1 MLLTIGCAIIAQT
14 FTKVKETSLTVE
26 NDSLRKQ
33 IKEAIASQ
41 KRPTVTVLSSLLA
54 IQDSIGYIPNE
65 AIEEVA
71 IAMNASINS
80 VFGVASFYPNFRFT
94 PPGDHSV
101 EVCWGPTCHL
111 LGAGRVLD
119 EVLEQLGLEDEGDT
133 PDGQVSFRF
142 NTCLGACSRG
152 PVISIDHELYGNV
165 TDSQASILLRQFK
178 DNPKTS

>member
-1 MLLTIGCAIIAQT
+1 MAIFA
-14 FTKVKETSLTVE
+14 KVMETSLTVE
-26 NDSLRKQ
+26 NDSLRKH
-33 IKEAIASQ
+33 IKGAIASQ
-41 KRPTVTVLSSLLA
+41 KRPTITVLSSLLA
-54 IQDSIGYIPNE
+54 IQDSVGYIPNE

-71 IAMNASINS
+71 IAMKTTINT
-80 VFGVASFYPNFRFT
+80 VFGVASFYPNFRFS

-111 LGAGRVLD
+111 LGAGKVLD

-133 PDGQVSFRF
+133 PDGKVSFRF

-165 TDSQASILLRQFK
+165 TEAQASSLLKQFK
-178 DNPKTS
+178 DNPKTP

>member
-1 MLLTIGCAIIAQT
+1 MAIFA
-14 FTKVKETSLTVE
+14 KVMETSLTVE
-26 NDSLRKQ
+26 NDSLRKH
-33 IKEAIASQ
+33 IKGAIASQ
-41 KRPTVTVLSSLLA
+41 KRPTITVLSSLLA
-54 IQDSIGYIPNE
+54 IQDSVGYIPNE

-71 IAMNASINS
+71 IAMKTTTNS
-80 VFGVASFYPNFRFT
+80 VFGVASFYPNFRFS

-111 LGAGRVLD
+111 LGAGKVLD

-133 PDGQVSFRF
+133 PDGKVSFRF

-165 TDSQASILLRQFK
+165 TEAQASSLLEQFI
-178 DNPKTS
+178 DNPKTP